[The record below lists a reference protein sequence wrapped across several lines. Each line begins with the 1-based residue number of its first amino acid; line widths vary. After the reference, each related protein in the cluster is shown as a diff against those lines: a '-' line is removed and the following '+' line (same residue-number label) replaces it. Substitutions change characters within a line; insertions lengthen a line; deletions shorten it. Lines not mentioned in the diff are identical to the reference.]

1 MGCGFKPTPPMRV
14 EPPIEGVP
22 FRITGVSIHTTLAG
36 GDQSVMASACPALFQ
51 SAPPLRDGDFGQLRF
66 KIEAVF
72 QSAPSTKDSG
82 LLLRYTQFF
91 DLRGVV
97 PSDDLQSGD
106 FGLDFFHVLRHLV

>member
-36 GDQSVMASACPALFQ
+36 GDQAIIWEIVTGRRFQ
-51 SAPPLRDGDFGQLRF
+51 STPSSRDGDFGQLRF

-72 QSAPSTKDSG
+72 QSTPSTKDSG
-82 LLLRYTQFF
+82 LFTSLYA
-91 DLRGVV
+91 
-97 PSDDLQSGD
+97 
-106 FGLDFFHVLRHLV
+106 VL